1 MGILLKRLEN
11 YHRVYG
17 VPMIDWAAKSIN
29 ELVMVAKQRRRCDYS
44 SLSEY
49 SNYELDFASINNPRD
64 VGWDREGRSGF
75 T

>member
-1 MGILLKRLEN
+1 M
-11 YHRVYG
+11 
-17 VPMIDWAAKSIN
+17 SIN
-29 ELVMVAKQRRRCDYS
+29 ELVMVAKQRRRSDYS

-49 SNYELDFASINNPRD
+49 SNYELDFASINNPGD